1 MGTTTEQQEPGTDP
15 NFCELVE
22 NLDGGRA
29 VVELNA
35 WVPLD
40 ASCGML
46 PRRRA
51 QPLPPPPPPPSRTPI
66 ARRRRLP
73 VLAPVQR
80 ALPIALDLDLP
91 ITRDMRAAPHHH
103 LGETESVARMSQR
116 VLRETAKEYAVEIRR
131 AERERPRDVRECLAS
146 DLGAPGSPCPWV
158 GCSRNTL
165 IDVGET
171 GSIKFRYAVRAAD
184 GTVDVD
190 WDRVRAF
197 GLPTCMERVDPDGM
211 TMEDLGAV
219 LGVTR
224 ERIRQLE
231 TIALARLR
239 EVMDRDE
246 RAALRDCLA
255 ALDERAD
262 VIGAQLPSVAP

>member
-1 MGTTTEQQEPGTDP
+1 MA
-15 NFCELVE
+15 
-22 NLDGGRA
+22 DG
-29 VVELNA
+29 NA
-35 WVPLD
+35 SQSVNVWIPLD

-80 ALPIALDLDLP
+80 ALPIALDLP
-91 ITRDMRAAPHHH
+91 ITRDMRPAPQHH
-103 LGETESVARMSQR
+103 LGETERIARMSQR

-165 IDVGET
+165 LDVTET

-197 GLPTCMERVDPDGM
+197 GLPTCTERVDPDGM
-211 TMEDLGAV
+211 TLDDLGAV

-262 VIGAQLPSVAP
+262 VIGAQLPSVTP